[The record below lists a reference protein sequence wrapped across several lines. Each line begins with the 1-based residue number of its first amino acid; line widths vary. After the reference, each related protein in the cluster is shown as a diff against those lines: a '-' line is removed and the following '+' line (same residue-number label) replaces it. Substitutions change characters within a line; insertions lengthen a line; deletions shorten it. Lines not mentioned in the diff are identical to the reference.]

1 MSIAAQK
8 VFDNDDLRKL
18 IFSFHAE
25 FLHETRID
33 RCLNKFNEKHK
44 NCRDDCEYNCIKCIL
59 NTYCLFYLPVV
70 VIAIVYFFIIGSGI
84 VEFNLIY
91 EYKDDNVLI
100 HYFHPLF
107 D

>member
-59 NTYCLFYLPVV
+59 NTYCLFNFAFVFV
-70 VIAIVYFFIIGSGI
+70 HRKRF
-84 VEFNLIY
+84 LIT
-91 EYKDDNVLI
+91 L
-100 HYFHPLF
+100 
-107 D
+107 

>member
-25 FLHETRID
+25 FPHETRID
-33 RCLNKFNEKHK
+33 RCLNNFNEKHK

-59 NTYCLFYLPVV
+59 NTYCLFYLACCCNCNC
-70 VIAIVYFFIIGSGI
+70 IFFYNWFRNCRI
-84 VEFNLIY
+84 
-91 EYKDDNVLI
+91 
-100 HYFHPLF
+100 
-107 D
+107 

>member
-33 RCLNKFNEKHK
+33 RCLNKLNEKHK
-44 NCRDDCEYNCIKCIL
+44 NCKDDCEYNCIKCVL
-59 NTYCLFYLPVV
+59 NTYCLFY
-70 VIAIVYFFIIGSGI
+70 IACCCNCNCIFFYNWFRECRI
-84 VEFNLIY
+84 
-91 EYKDDNVLI
+91 
-100 HYFHPLF
+100 
-107 D
+107 